1 MERCGGSSEE
11 NTMTKFWR
19 FFISNGKGS
28 RGCARLGVRGYGVP
42 VFASLRRRWHLRQA
56 SGVEV
61 WRVDAGSPAERA
73 GVLAGDLLL
82 TVAEQ
87 PVGTVNRLRRLMAEI
102 PDGMPVELTFLRGDN
117 KVARWI
123 VPDDNRRS

>member
-1 MERCGGSSEE
+1 
-11 NTMTKFWR
+11 MTKFWR
-19 FFISNGKGS
+19 FFISNGRGS
-28 RGCARLGVRGYGVP
+28 RACARLGIRGHGIA
-42 VFASLRRRWHLRQA
+42 VFTSLVARWHLRQR

-73 GVLAGDLLL
+73 GLLEGDLLL

-87 PVGTVNRLRRLMAEI
+87 PVGTVTLLRRLMAEI

-117 KVARWI
+117 RLARWI
-123 VPDDNRRS
+123 VPDVNSRS